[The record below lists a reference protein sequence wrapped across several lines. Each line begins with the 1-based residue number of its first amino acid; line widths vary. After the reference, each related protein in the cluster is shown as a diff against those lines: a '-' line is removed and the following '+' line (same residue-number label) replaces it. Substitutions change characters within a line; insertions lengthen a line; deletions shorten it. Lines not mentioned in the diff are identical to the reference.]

1 MLSRRSPLRTGER
14 HVKPNLFIVGAPKC
28 GTTAWVKYLG
38 SHPRIFFSKAKE
50 PHHFSHDFPK
60 WCWARTREDYLALF
74 HESGDA
80 PVVGEGSVRYLY
92 SRVAA
97 REISKFNPNAK
108 ILIFLRS
115 QEDFLP
121 SLHNQQLYNRDESI
135 ENFEEVWRL
144 SGKRPV
150 DTIPACCREITF
162 LDYKAMGRFREQVE
176 RYLAVFPVEQIR
188 IFAFRDW
195 IANPRET
202 YLEILQFLNL
212 EDDGRTE
219 FPPVNEAKHHKSK
232 LVATLTQ
239 NPAPWVRGISTRLTQ
254 AAGRQ
259 LGLLSWLRELNR
271 GAGYRSSSINPSLK
285 QEIKEYYKD
294 ENSSLLPLIS
304 SRGAGHDQRL

>member
-1 MLSRRSPLRTGER
+1 M
-14 HVKPNLFIVGAPKC
+14 KPNLFIVGAPKC
-28 GTTAWVKYLG
+28 GTTAWVEYLG

-60 WCWARTREDYLALF
+60 WCWARTPQEYLALF
-74 HESGDA
+74 RESGDA

-97 REISKFNPNAK
+97 REIHKFNPHAR

-144 SGKRPV
+144 SGKRSA
-150 DTIPACCREITF
+150 DTIPACCREPSF

-176 RYLAVFPVEQIR
+176 RFFAVFPAEQIR
-188 IFAFRDW
+188 VLAFRDW
-195 IANPRET
+195 IANPRQT
-202 YLEILQFLNL
+202 YLDILRFLGL

-219 FPPVNEAKHHKSK
+219 FLPVNVAKHHKSK
-232 LVATLTQ
+232 LVASLTQ
-239 NPAPWVRGISTRLTQ
+239 NPAPWVRRTSSLLTRV
-254 AAGRQ
+254 AGRE
-259 LGLLSWLRELNR
+259 LGLLTRLRKLNR
-271 GAGYRSSSINPSLK
+271 GTGYLSPQIAPSLK
-285 QEIKEYYKD
+285 QEIREYYEA
-294 ENSSLLPLIS
+294 ENLSLLSRIS
-304 SRGAGHDQRL
+304 SRAACKQADYERP

>member
-1 MLSRRSPLRTGER
+1 M
-14 HVKPNLFIVGAPKC
+14 KPNLFIVGAPKC
-28 GTTAWVKYLG
+28 GTTAWVEYLG

-60 WCWARTREDYLALF
+60 WCWARTRQEYLALF
-74 HESGDA
+74 EESGDA

-97 REISKFNPNAK
+97 REISKFNPDAK

-144 SGKRPV
+144 SGRRPA
-150 DTIPACCREITF
+150 DSIPACCREASF

-176 RYLAVFPVEQIR
+176 RYLAVFPAEQIR
-188 IFAFRDW
+188 VLAFRDW
-195 IANPRET
+195 IANPRQT
-202 YLEILQFLNL
+202 YLEILQFLEL

-219 FPPVNEAKHHKSK
+219 FPPVNEAKHHKSR
-232 LVATLTQ
+232 LVASLTQ
-239 NPAPWVRGISTRLTQ
+239 NPAPWVRKISTLSTQ
-254 AAGRQ
+254 VAGRQ
-259 LGLLSWLRELNR
+259 LGILSWLRKLNR
-271 GAGYRSSSINPSLK
+271 GAGYRSSSIDASLK
-285 QEIKEYYKD
+285 QEIREYYKN
-294 ENSSLLPLIS
+294 ENLSLLPLIS
-304 SRGAGHDQRL
+304 GRGAGHDLRL